1 MFFHQIL
8 SFFPRVKME
17 YSRFIVSS
25 VFEYQLHKPPNLGI
39 ITPEPVID
47 PAQIRICMSCPEIAL
62 HSNLS
67 GWRKKSQKGEKIPLV
82 RIPTKD
88 ERNQRC

>member
-1 MFFHQIL
+1 MMFKIL
-8 SFFPRVKME
+8 ILRG
-17 YSRFIVSS
+17 Y
-25 VFEYQLHKPPNLGI
+25 
-39 ITPEPVID
+39 D
-47 PAQIRICMSCPEIAL
+47 MSCPEIAL

-88 ERNQRC
+88 DRNQRC